1 MKKTTPTPADTAVNT
16 EANPWDDKP
25 VDPIEVKSV
34 KAQVAET
41 IVKRATATEYDL
53 EGLMNDFPTATEL
66 ERFVYDQ
73 TGYTL
78 NLKGRAQKLKYQVAM
93 DVLNGE
99 TVDAKFTSGDNP
111 YIDRA
116 DLVPVEDLKD
126 PAPRD
131 ASLPHEEDLQN
142 QFYTPFIPHPDPE
155 YRARNKKVHTVFK
168 KYKNGMISY
177 EVIGP
182 IEPKAIGE
190 KMDKF
195 GKVRPELMSWVDP
208 RTGEQVVVRKDG
220 TLTPQGR
227 NLRAIMQ
234 RLKVNNTNH
243 WEMWVNR
250 DFVDMED
257 GELRNPWQIDGEWSC
272 QLTRIK
278 SVWK

>member
-1 MKKTTPTPADTAVNT
+1 MMKKTTPTPADTAVNT
-16 EANPWDDKP
+16 EANPWDEQA

-234 RLKVNNTNH
+234 KLKVNNTNH

-250 DFVDMED
+250 DFVDMQD
-257 GELRNPWQIDGEWSC
+257 GELRNPWQIDGED
-272 QLTRIK
+272 
-278 SVWK
+278 

>member
-1 MKKTTPTPADTAVNT
+1 MKKTTPTPEVATPTV
-16 EANPWDDKP
+16 EVNPWNDTP
-25 VDPIEVKSV
+25 VDPAETKTVRQ
-34 KAQVAET
+34 QVAET
-41 IVKRATATEYDL
+41 IVKKSTATEYDL

-93 DVLNGE
+93 DVLNGDQ
-99 TVDAKFTSGDNP
+99 VDAKFLTGDNP

-116 DLVPVEDLKD
+116 DLVPVEDLKPV
-126 PAPRD
+126 PAKD
-131 ASLPHEEDLQN
+131 VTLPPESEVQN
-142 QFYTPFIPHPDPE
+142 QFYTPFIPHPDAD
-155 YRARNKKVHTVFK
+155 YRARGKKVHTVFK

-177 EVIGP
+177 EVLGP
-182 IEPKAIGE
+182 IEPRPIGE

-195 GKVRPELMSWVDP
+195 GKIRPEIMSWVDP

-220 TLTPQGR
+220 TMTPQGR

-234 RLKVNNTNH
+234 RLRVNNTNH

-250 DFVDMED
+250 DFVNTEG
-257 GELRNPWQIDGEWSC
+257 GELRNPWDVEAG
-272 QLTRIK
+272 
-278 SVWK
+278 